1 MARFTVA
8 TRRALDPAFP
18 VHARFLALLWA
29 IDSYSA
35 LTGES
40 FHGTYERVGRVLK
53 FDWNDKPSDSQIET
67 AVALLRRE
75 RDSFLLALRAFGAE
89 RKEQKR
95 TRRQRQPSSAQL
107 RHLYFAAWFEAPGV
121 HRKTSRALE
130 RLRDPVV

>member
-8 TRRALDPAFP
+8 ARRALDPALP

-29 IDSYSA
+29 IDSYCA

-40 FHGTYERVGRVLK
+40 FHGTYERVGRAFE
-53 FDWNDKPSDSQIET
+53 FDWNDKPSDGQIET
-67 AVALLRRE
+67 AVALLGLE
-75 RDSFLLALRAFGAE
+75 RHSFLLALSTFAAE
-89 RKEQKR
+89 RKEEKR
-95 TRRQRQPSSAQL
+95 TRRQRQPSSSQL

-121 HRKTSRALE
+121 HLKTSPALQ